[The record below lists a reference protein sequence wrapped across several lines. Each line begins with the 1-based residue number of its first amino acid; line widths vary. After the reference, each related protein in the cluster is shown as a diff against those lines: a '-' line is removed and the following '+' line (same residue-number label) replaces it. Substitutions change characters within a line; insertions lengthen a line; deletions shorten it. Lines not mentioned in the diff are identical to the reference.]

1 MSDFQTNAGATFS
14 VSAAAP
20 ATYDEAGYE
29 ALTFTPATAAEIVD
43 YQGPNP
49 EWDTVTDNSYSTAD
63 KSDQKTGRR
72 LGSGSI
78 NLKYKRLIQ
87 RSGTLSKRL
96 NCLKVQ
102 CYRFNMPMITALTF
116 VFTQFK

>member
-49 EWDTVTDNSYSTAD
+49 EWDTVTDTATVLPISQTRKQGDALAVARST
-63 KSDQKTGRR
+63 
-72 LGSGSI
+72 
-78 NLKYKRLIQ
+78 
-87 RSGTLSKRL
+87 
-96 NCLKVQ
+96 
-102 CYRFNMPMITALTF
+102 
-116 VFTQFK
+116 